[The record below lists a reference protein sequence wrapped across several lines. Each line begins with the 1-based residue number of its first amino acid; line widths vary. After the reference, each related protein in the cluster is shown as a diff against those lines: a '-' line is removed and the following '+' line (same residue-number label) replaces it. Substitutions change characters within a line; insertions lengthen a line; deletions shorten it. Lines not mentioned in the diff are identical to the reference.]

1 MANEEH
7 DHQHCLE
14 MFKKL
19 SEYID
24 GELDDVTCEELEKH
38 VEECVPCKICLVT
51 LKKTVNIC
59 KEMGSNPVPD
69 TLSQRLKELIQNM
82 PQNDRP
88 VQKS

>member
-24 GELDDVTCEELEKH
+24 GELDEVTCEELERH
-38 VEECVPCKICLVT
+38 VKECVPCKICLVT
-51 LKKTVNIC
+51 LNKTVNIC
-59 KEMGSNPVPD
+59 KEMESKPVPD

>member
-1 MANEEH
+1 MADEEH

-14 MFKKL
+14 MFEKL

-24 GELDDVTCEELEKH
+24 GELDEVTCEELEKH
-38 VEECVPCKICLVT
+38 VEECVPCKVCLVT

-59 KEMGSNPVPD
+59 KEMESNPVPD
-69 TLSQRLKELIQNM
+69 TLSQRLKELIRNM
-82 PQNDRP
+82 PQNDPP